1 MSKEVKF
8 TKEELDSIN
17 NFQGRYAQVRNDF
30 GDISLSKISLNNQLE
45 ELDKVKEEAQNN
57 LIKIQTEERNFL
69 DELNKKYGE
78 GNLNP
83 ETGVFTPIK
92 TEKK

>member
-1 MSKEVKF
+1 MSEEVKF

-57 LIKIQTEERNFL
+57 LKKIQTEERNFL

-83 ETGVFTPIK
+83 ETGVFTPNK
-92 TEKK
+92 